1 MQTDMKKQPF
11 CLEGRFEG
19 FTAGGKSPFKY
30 LSLQSADG
38 PQMVKLPKSVRMM
51 LFRYLQTGDWIRV
64 VGQQSM
70 DQETGEPRLKAQ
82 EVIRV
87 KPLQVV
93 NTPIAETPS
102 QSMPKKKQGKSKILI
117 CQKSKCRKRGAGK
130 ICDQVEAALA
140 TQGLTDTVQV
150 KLTGCMDRC
159 KAGPNL
165 VVMPHKKRYTKVTP
179 AQVPD
184 LIAQHFTSQNE
195 VS

>member
-1 MQTDMKKQPF
+1 MNKQLF

-30 LSLQSADG
+30 LSLQNTDG
-38 PQMVKLPKSVRMM
+38 AHVIKLPKSVRMM

-64 VGQQSM
+64 VGQQSI

-93 NTPIAETPS
+93 NAPTATP
-102 QSMPKKKQGKSKILI
+102 PKRQKTKRNNAKILI

-184 LIAQHFTSQNE
+184 VIAQHFAPQNE
-195 VS
+195 VG